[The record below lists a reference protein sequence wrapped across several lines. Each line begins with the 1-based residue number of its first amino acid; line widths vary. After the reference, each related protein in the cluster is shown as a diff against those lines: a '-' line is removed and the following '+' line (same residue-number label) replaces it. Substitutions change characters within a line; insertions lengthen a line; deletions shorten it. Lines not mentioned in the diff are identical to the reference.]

1 MSFKTRVGP
10 VDTNCSIW
18 PNARR
23 SYIFERTGRMEIGQR
38 SLLSFGAE
46 HLGMALM
53 RATFQADGNILLEMK
68 LLRIWVS
75 GEAR

>member
-1 MSFKTRVGP
+1 
-10 VDTNCSIW
+10 
-18 PNARR
+18 
-23 SYIFERTGRMEIGQR
+23 MEIGRR

-46 HLGMALM
+46 HFGMALM

-68 LLRIWVS
+68 LLRIWVVS